1 MELSEE
7 DKIKKYRREY
17 YKNKYKNDEEF
28 RKKKQLMNR
37 NRYNRKTINCEKCNF
52 RIKKDFE
59 NTICAKCLIGEQNQ
73 VKSNRGRKKKLENN
87 IRFDE
92 NI

>member
-1 MELSEE
+1 MELSNEE
-7 DKIKKYRREY
+7 KLKKYRREY

-28 RKKKQLMNR
+28 RKRKQMLNR
-37 NRYNRKTINCEKCNF
+37 NKYVRKTINCVKCNF
-52 RIKKDFE
+52 RINKEFE
-59 NTICAKCLIGEQNQ
+59 NNTCLKCLIGEEKQ

-87 IRFDE
+87 ISFNE